1 MASLQLVAFAFLAG
15 LTLCGVLGSLMELAT
30 GRRLSFTDPFVSPR
44 YVLRS
49 LACTMAAGPLMLVND
64 ALDAW
69 RSDGV
74 STAMLVSCAVSSAA
88 WLLATGIVALDL
100 ASRTAALLS

>member
-1 MASLQLVAFAFLAG
+1 MAAFHLVTFAFLTG
-15 LTLCGVLGSLMELAT
+15 LTLSGLSGSLMELAT
-30 GRRLSFTDPFVSPR
+30 GRRLSFTGPFVSPR
-44 YVLRS
+44 HVLRS

-69 RSDGV
+69 HSDGV
-74 STAMLVSCAVSSAA
+74 STAMLVSCAASSAA